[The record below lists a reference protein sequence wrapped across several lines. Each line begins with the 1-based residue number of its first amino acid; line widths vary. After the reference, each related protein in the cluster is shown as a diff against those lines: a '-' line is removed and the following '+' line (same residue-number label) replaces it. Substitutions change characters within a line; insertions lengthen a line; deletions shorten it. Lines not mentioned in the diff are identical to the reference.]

1 MNTRGSIF
9 VSAEKRVHPVSFEL
23 TRGPLKYDADT
34 IKRWAADSQWRAF
47 RADLARYRKQ
57 GYSGWGSGGFWALE
71 IHRLQKVV
79 RRTQPRWLWMPIRL
93 TLGFVDKL
101 FTMVTHTH
109 IHPDAQIG
117 PGLFIP
123 HVGLRVHGNTK
134 IGADCTIHQVCTI
147 GAGPRSGG
155 ATIGDHVIIGCNSCI
170 IGAVIIGDGAIIA
183 PNSLVISDVPVSA
196 TAMGVPARILPA
208 TASVD
213 VEAVRKL
220 KAEHLAEIRSI

>member
-1 MNTRGSIF
+1 MNIRGSIP
-9 VSAEKRVHPVSFEL
+9 VNAERRVRALSLVL

-34 IKRWAADSQWRAF
+34 IKRWAGDNQWRAF

-57 GYSGWGSGGFWALE
+57 GYSGWASEGFWALV

-79 RRTQPRWLWMPIRL
+79 RRSQPRWLWMPIRL
-93 TLGFVDKL
+93 TLGAANKL
-101 FTMVTHTH
+101 FTMVTHTN

-123 HVGLRVHGNTK
+123 HVGLRLHGNTK

-155 ATIGDHVIIGCNSCI
+155 ATIGDHVVIGCHSSIN
-170 IGAVIIGDGAIIA
+170 GAVTIGDGAIIA
-183 PNSLVISDVPVSA
+183 PNSLVISDVPGGTTV
-196 TAMGVPARILPA
+196 MGVPARTFLR
-208 TASVD
+208 TGGD
-213 VEAVRKL
+213 TEFE
-220 KAEHLAEIRSI
+220 KAQSWT